1 MAIDR
6 RSFLALAGMTA
17 LSPWLRA
24 GNRQRLWLGTAH
36 GLDGRY
42 YLAAL
47 DATGALRYRTAL
59 PGRAHGFAVDDNQQ
73 RRALVF
79 ARRPGRWAGLFD
91 PAEGTLRAQLAP
103 PAGRIFVGHGCW
115 QGDQCWVPLGDSDT
129 SQARLG
135 VWSASAGDWV
145 ADRALPGIGA
155 HQIVAH
161 PAGGAA
167 LAVGGLGN
175 GVRDGDT
182 GFASALLLLDDSGQV
197 RAELPSPG
205 PGFSVRHLD
214 VDADW
219 VYVGLQYYG
228 PGRTDRPLV
237 YRLNWH
243 RPQWQAL
250 PAEPWHW
257 LQMNNYIASV
267 VCYPGG
273 LTVSSPKGHHLLHW
287 RGDAPVEAEPMR
299 DVAMLASDGDALWA
313 ANGLGQWQSSAAAAG
328 TGQASGQLDL
338 AWDNH
343 GDVAWL

>member
-6 RSFLALAGMTA
+6 RTFLT
-17 LSPWLRA
+17 LSGLTMLTPWVRA
-24 GNRQRLWLGTAH
+24 EGRQPLWLGSAY
-36 GLDGRY
+36 GLDDRY

-47 DATGALRYRTAL
+47 NHDGQLRYRTAL
-59 PGRAHGFAVDDNQQ
+59 PGRAHGFAVDPGAD
-73 RRALVF
+73 RAWVF
-79 ARRPGRWAGLFD
+79 ARRPGHWAGLFN
-91 PAEGTLRAQLAP
+91 PADGQLQQQITP
-103 PAGRIFVGHGCW
+103 PPERIFVGHGCW
-115 QGDQCWVPLGDSDT
+115 QGDDCWIPLGHVDS
-129 SQARLG
+129 SLVHLG
-135 VWSASAGDWV
+135 RWSATTGDWI
-145 ADRALPGIGA
+145 DDTELPGIGA

-161 PAGGAA
+161 PQGGAA

-175 GVRDGDT
+175 GVRQGDT
-182 GFASALLLLDDSGQV
+182 SFASSLLLLDEQGAV

-228 PGRTDRPLV
+228 QDRTDLPLV
-237 YRLNWH
+237 YRVNWQQ
-243 RPQWQAL
+243 PAWQPL

-267 VCYPGG
+267 VAYPGG
-273 LTVSSPKGHHLLHW
+273 VTVSSPKGHHLLHW
-287 RGDAPVEAEPMR
+287 RGQAPAVAEPMR
-299 DVAMLASDGDALWA
+299 DIAMIAEAGGELWA
-313 ANGLGQWQSSAAAAG
+313 ANGLGQWHTRATDDGALHHQGQS
-328 TGQASGQLDL
+328 DL

>member
-6 RSFLALAGMTA
+6 RTFLSLAGLTA
-17 LSPWLRA
+17 ITPWVGA
-24 GNRQRLWLGTAH
+24 QGRQAVWLGSAH
-36 GLDGRY
+36 GLDEGY

-47 DATGALRYRTAL
+47 NADGQLRYRTAL
-59 PGRAHGFAVDDNQQ
+59 PGRAHGFAVDPAAP
-73 RRALVF
+73 RAWVF
-79 ARRPGRWAGLFD
+79 ARRPGYWAGLFN
-91 PAEGTLRAQLAP
+91 PAEGRLQQQLTP
-103 PAGRIFVGHGCW
+103 PQERIFVGHGCW
-115 QGDQCWVPLGDSDT
+115 QGDQCWIPLGHADS
-129 SQARLG
+129 SAVHLG
-135 VWSASAGDWV
+135 QWSASRGDWIK
-145 ADRALPGIGA
+145 DIALPGTGA

-175 GVRDGDT
+175 GVRQGDT
-182 GFASALLLLDDSGQV
+182 SFSSALLLLDERGAV
-197 RAELPSPG
+197 RAQLPAPG

-228 PGRTDRPLV
+228 PGRTDLPLV
-237 YRLNWH
+237 YRVNW
-243 RPQWQAL
+243 RQPGWQPM

-267 VCYPGG
+267 VAYPGG

-287 RGDAPVEAEPMR
+287 RHDAPVVAEPMR
-299 DVAMLASDGDALWA
+299 DIAMIAAASGELWA
-313 ANGLGQWQSSAAAAG
+313 ANGLGQWRIRAADDGAAVA
-328 TGQASGQLDL
+328 QGQLDL

>member
-6 RSFLALAGMTA
+6 RTFLTLAGMTA
-17 LSPWLRA
+17 LTPWVRA
-24 GNRQRLWLGTAH
+24 EDRQRLWLGSAH
-36 GLDGRY
+36 GVDDGY

-47 DATGALRYRTAL
+47 NSDGQLRYRTAL
-59 PGRAHGFAVDDNQQ
+59 PGRAHGFAVDPSQP
-73 RRALVF
+73 RALVF
-79 ARRPGRWAGLFD
+79 ARRPGHWAGLFN
-91 PAEGTLRAQLAP
+91 PADGQLQQQLAP
-103 PAGRIFVGHGCW
+103 PRDRIFVGHGCW
-115 QGDQCWVPLGDSDT
+115 QGDDCWIPLGHADS
-129 SQARLG
+129 SAVHLG
-135 VWSASAGDWV
+135 KWSATAAAWV
-145 ADRALPGIGA
+145 DELTLPGMGA

-161 PAGGAA
+161 PSGGAA

-175 GVRDGDT
+175 GVRQGDT
-182 GFASALLLLDDSGQV
+182 SFASALLLLDEGGAV

-228 PGRTDRPLV
+228 PGRTDLPLV
-237 YRLNWH
+237 YKVNWQQ
-243 RPQWQAL
+243 PTWQPL

-267 VCYPGG
+267 VAYPGG
-273 LTVSSPKGHHLLHW
+273 VTVSSPKGHHLLHW
-287 RGDAPVEAEPMR
+287 HGDAPVAAEPMR
-299 DVAMLASDGDALWA
+299 DIAMIAAADGALWA
-313 ANGLGQWQSSAAAAG
+313 ANGLGQWRTSATADGGAH
-328 TGQASGQLDL
+328 GQGQLDL